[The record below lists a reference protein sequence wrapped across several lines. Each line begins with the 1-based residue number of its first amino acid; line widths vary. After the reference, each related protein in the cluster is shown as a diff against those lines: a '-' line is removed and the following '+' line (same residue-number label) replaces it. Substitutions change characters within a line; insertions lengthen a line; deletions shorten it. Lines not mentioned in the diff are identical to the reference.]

1 MNPDEIDVMKLTP
14 EDYLKMRDRCKEL
27 ERDNILQQEHILEL
41 EHANSELSATIN
53 RMHGGCERAIEL
65 RRLLDTLF
73 DVGRDEAVSDD
84 EILRRMKNLRD
95 ELTRLQKENVFLYHQ
110 RNQLRNDKKQQADC
124 ILKLETELSQFRV
137 AMKESSEKIEV
148 LNDSIDQ
155 LNKAL
160 ADEAKGTKYWAD
172 EAHRAQKRIA
182 EMIYKGDS
190 KVSEIVKA
198 SADQIDVLNTSI
210 AKLQDDCAKF
220 ASDLTKKEDEI
231 RYWKNKHEQLKDT
244 CSKQEADIRCHCMNT
259 FAATLKDADAKIQS
273 ANDRAANAKKEA
285 KEAKERAESASERVR
300 YLERKL
306 RDVGSLNDSLMKELA
321 NRHGALLQVV
331 DKDADAYQRSVMR
344 YAPSNIVNG
353 SQLGFIYGV
362 IGLCGEAGEASEL
375 VKKFVYHGHT
385 LDYKHLA
392 IELGD
397 VLWYIAYTAYGL
409 GYSLSN
415 IMAINQEKLAKR
427 YPDGKFDEERS
438 RNREEGDI

>member
-14 EDYLKMRDRCKEL
+14 EDYLKMHDRCKEL
-27 ERDNILQQEHILEL
+27 ERDNILQHEHILEL
-41 EHANSELSATIN
+41 EHANSELSATIH

-65 RRLLDTLF
+65 RRLVDTLF

-95 ELTRLQKENVFLYHQ
+95 EMARLQKENVFLYHQ
-110 RNQLRNDKKQQADC
+110 RNSLRNDKKQQADC

-137 AMKESSEKIEV
+137 AANKSAEQIQILTDSISQNWADKARELQEKI
-148 LNDSIDQ
+148 S
-155 LNKAL
+155 
-160 ADEAKGTKYWAD
+160 T
-172 EAHRAQKRIA
+172 
-182 EMIYKGDS
+182 MIYKDDS
-190 KVSEIVKA
+190 NASE
-198 SADQIDVLNTSI
+198 
-210 AKLQDDCAKF
+210 
-220 ASDLTKKEDEI
+220 
-231 RYWKNKHEQLKDT
+231 
-244 CSKQEADIRCHCMNT
+244 
-259 FAATLKDADAKIQS
+259 AALKDADAKIQS

-321 NRHGALLQVV
+321 NRQGALLQVV
-331 DKDADAYQRSVMR
+331 GNDADVYQRIVMR

-353 SQLGFIYGV
+353 SQRGFVYGA

-415 IMAINQEKLAKR
+415 IMAMNQEKLAKR